1 HADFVEIVRA
11 VYRSVDAEARE
22 AEVGF
27 DVRHGLVAERKHRR
41 RIDDRGGEPVLHLE
55 NVDAVGV
62 IKAAMEELELKRQT
76 LAAPE
81 RLLRLKADYAVAV
94 VGQVL
99 QLIRQLVVRR
109 LVGLARK
116 VARPGP
122 HHRRLEDHALIL
134 RQGFAPHRIPDQRAV
149 EGPAG
154 KRQRETGSK
163 KITAAQRLLLLR

>member
-1 HADFVEIVRA
+1 RGPLDPEGAEVGKLLTLGIGRIERQATRREAVTQPFRHGAEIACAEKHADFVEIVRA

-81 RLLRLKADYAVAV
+81 RLLR
-94 VGQVL
+94 
-99 QLIRQLVVRR
+99 
-109 LVGLARK
+109 
-116 VARPGP
+116 
-122 HHRRLEDHALIL
+122 
-134 RQGFAPHRIPDQRAV
+134 
-149 EGPAG
+149 
-154 KRQRETGSK
+154 
-163 KITAAQRLLLLR
+163 